1 MNGYDLI
8 VLAVLALLALLGLR
22 RGLVG
27 ELVGLAA
34 FVAALA
40 LAFRYDGPAGA
51 ALQRLPVH
59 ITATQARVAAF
70 IAIVVA
76 VDAVAAVVARRLGRL
91 LSRVPV
97 LGTVNRVGGL
107 AVGLVIALIGVWLV
121 TSALLVLPTAYVPW
135 AATVQ
140 RSETARLLPSVT
152 PSWDR
157 ELHAYVDNFTAGRV
171 APSLERELRLLSRGT
186 STGGSR

>member
-8 VLAVLALLALLGLR
+8 VLAALALLAFLGLR

-34 FVAALA
+34 FVVALA
-40 LAFRYDGPAGA
+40 LAFRYDGPVGA
-51 ALQRLPVH
+51 ALRRLPGH
-59 ITATQARVAAF
+59 LTATQARIAAF
-70 IAIVVA
+70 ILIVVV
-76 VDAVAAVVARRLGRL
+76 VDVVAALIARRLGRL

-107 AVGLVIALIGVWLV
+107 VVGLVTALIGVWLV
-121 TSALLVLPTAYVPW
+121 TSALLVLPTTYVPW
-135 AATVQ
+135 AATVH

-152 PSWDR
+152 PRWDR
-157 ELHAYVDNFTAGRV
+157 ELHAYVENFTAGRG
-171 APSLERELRLLSRGT
+171 APSLERELRLLSRGK
-186 STGGSR
+186 SSGASR